1 MTPQTV
7 RAVLAA
13 SVLFAFA
20 GAGFAV
26 YAALTRSTYSGKP
39 TAPAPIATAD
49 ALQAAF
55 VSVAERVRP
64 AVVHLG
70 TLQVARG
77 RRPPMIPGPKADD
90 PFFKG
95 FFAQFF
101 GPSGPRRREEF
112 ETPGLGSGVTRDKRG
127 YVRTHL
133 HLVNVPAAV
142 TRR

>member
-13 SVLFAFA
+13 SVLFAFS
-20 GAGFAV
+20 GAGFAL
-26 YAALTRSTYSGKP
+26 YAGLTRLGDAGKAA
-39 TAPAPIATAD
+39 APAPIATAD

-64 AVVHLG
+64 AVVHIG

-90 PFFKG
+90 PFFKD
-95 FFAQFF
+95 FR
-101 GPSGPRRREEF
+101 SEERRVGKECRSRWS
-112 ETPGLGSGVTRDKRG
+112 P
-127 YVRTHL
+127 YH
-133 HLVNVPAAV
+133 
-142 TRR
+142 